1 MQTVILQL
9 LQWALSV
16 VRSRRIGRCTVG
28 NGVDAKGLFI
38 GFPRPAVN
46 RGSRTSGAGGER
58 TIDSERRHGQAEGS
72 VRKDGGKLPGE
83 IKRAWRQAPTGQLF
97 VHP

>member
-9 LQWALSV
+9 LRWALPV
-16 VRSRRIGRCTVG
+16 VRGHRIGRRAVS

-46 RGSRTSGAGGER
+46 RGSRTSGTGGER

-72 VRKDGGKLPGE
+72 VRKMEANCQEAQTSMETSSDRTTTVCP
-83 IKRAWRQAPTGQLF
+83 P
-97 VHP
+97 